1 MSQSIR
7 ARSGC
12 QAPLGTAAVL
22 VLLVVLL
29 AGPTS
34 TAHATFPGVNGQIA
48 FSTGGDRKTLD
59 LFAINFDGTFAR
71 PLAVR
76 AGSDNLPAWSPD
88 GKEFAWVN
96 DVTGKTQIRIAD
108 ADGRN
113 VRRFVPSD
121 GFDNGPA
128 WSPDGRKLLFT
139 SGRDGTGTSEL
150 YVANKDSSDVR
161 RLTFRPLEDGRP
173 NWSPDGTQIAWHSR
187 ESNTDNF
194 HIYVMNADGSNQR
207 RLFPTRTTR
216 VGDFSPNWSPDGR
229 RIVWDSYA
237 NSGGGELWVANS
249 DGSNP
254 QRILSLKK
262 GLQIY
267 SPVWSPDGKFIAY
280 TAPFAYLDNQSQEV
294 WVAFADG
301 TGSASVIGISKT
313 QFGTPIDWQPLAER
327 GAQPDSLL
335 RNGGAEDGFGG
346 NFVGVDYL
354 VPSWETNGGLTGM
367 RYGLPGLPTAPR
379 LPSVIQ
385 AHSAQKPGGRF
396 DGAGK
401 RFFFGGTNPVSTAVQ
416 EVSLTAPA
424 AEIDT
429 GRSRVA
435 LAGLLGGKGV
445 EGDEG
450 TVVATFLSGA
460 GTPLGLLQLGPVTP
474 AERNNQTTLIGK
486 SQAAFLPAGARRI
499 RVTLTATRRVGS
511 TNDAYFDNL
520 SLVYSKPAAELPKD
534 PPPPVQPTQPVVTP
548 GATGGGPAVPGRV
561 SSLRISPTPFAVS
574 GSNTAAVAQ
583 RGRPP
588 RGAKISYRLD
598 RATVVTLKFD
608 RRSSG
613 RRNSS
618 GRCVKATS
626 ANRNRKRCTRNIPA
640 GSILRFGRAGSN
652 TVTFTGR
659 VKRKALKSG
668 SYRLTASAGNNVS
681 VRFRIVKR

>member
-1 MSQSIR
+1 M
-7 ARSGC
+7 ALL
-12 QAPLGTAAVL
+12 ALPLVI
-22 VLLVVLL
+22 LL
-29 AGPTS
+29 AGRVS
-34 TAHATFPGVNGQIA
+34 VAQATFPGVNGQIA
-48 FSTGGDRKTLD
+48 FPTGRGGEDVD
-59 LFAINFDGTFAR
+59 LFAINSDGTFAR
-71 PLAVR
+71 PLAVQPGR
-76 AGSDNLPAWSPD
+76 DFQPAWSPD
-88 GKEFAWVN
+88 GRQFAWVN
-96 DVTGKTQIRIAD
+96 NATGKRQIRIAD

-113 VRRFVPSD
+113 VRRFVQSD
-121 GFDNGPA
+121 AVDFGPA
-128 WSPDGRKLLFT
+128 WSPDGRKLVFT
-139 SGRDGTGTSEL
+139 SERTGATEL
-150 YVANKDSSDVR
+150 YVANADSSDVR
-161 RLTFRPLEDGRP
+161 QLTFQRLLADGRP
-173 NWSPDGTQIAWHSR
+173 NWSPDGSQIAWHLLER
-187 ESNTDNF
+187 DPLKF
-194 HIYVMNADGSNQR
+194 QIYVMNADGSNQR
-207 RLFPTRTTR
+207 RLFPNRTTR
-216 VGDFSPNWSPDGR
+216 GDFFPNWSPDGR
-229 RIVWDSYA
+229 KILWLSYG
-237 NSGGGELWVANS
+237 NGGDGGELWVANA

-254 QRILSLKK
+254 QVIVELK
-262 GLQIY
+262 
-267 SPVWSPDGKFIAY
+267 SPLEVRSAVWSPDGKLIAY
-280 TAPFAYLDNQSQEV
+280 TAPFASGKIPEV
-294 WVAFADG
+294 WVVRADG
-301 TGSASVIGISKT
+301 TGPSSIIGIAKT
-313 QFGTPIDWQPLAER
+313 QFAPTIDWQPVADR
-327 GAQPDSLL
+327 GAQPSSLL

-598 RATVVTLKFD
+598 RATVVTLKLD